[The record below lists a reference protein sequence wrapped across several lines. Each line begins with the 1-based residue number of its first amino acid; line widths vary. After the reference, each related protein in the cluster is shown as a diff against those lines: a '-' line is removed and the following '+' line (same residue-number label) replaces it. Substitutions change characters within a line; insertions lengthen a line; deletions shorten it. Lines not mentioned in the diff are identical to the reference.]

1 MQPPTC
7 TRSETA
13 GLKHVESSPSAV
25 GSAQS
30 PPSTG
35 IVEQYWKCPIS
46 SDAATLYECAAHG
59 TRVCSLDVAYIGWKP
74 YALCEH
80 CGASGSKLTCA
91 NPFAGLAVM
100 EPI

>member
-1 MQPPTC
+1 MGT
-7 TRSETA
+7 SNENA
-13 GLKHVESSPSAV
+13 ALKHVPSSSSAV

-46 SDAATLYECAAHG
+46 SDAATLYEWAAHG
-59 TRVCSLDVAYIGWKP
+59 TRVCSLEVEYIGWNA

-80 CGASGSKLTCA
+80 EAGSGS
-91 NPFAGLAVM
+91 
-100 EPI
+100 